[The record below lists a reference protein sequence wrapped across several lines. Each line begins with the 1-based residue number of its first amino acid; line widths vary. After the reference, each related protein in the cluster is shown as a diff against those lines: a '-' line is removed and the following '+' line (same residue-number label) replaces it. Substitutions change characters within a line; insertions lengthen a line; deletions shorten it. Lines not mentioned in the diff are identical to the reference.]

1 MAIGVFGPQGKGLC
15 QELNIHN
22 DCFARIYTYGKAMGC
37 HGAAVLGSEELKQ
50 YLINFS
56 RSFIYTTAMPE
67 HSLLAIK
74 AAYQFISKDK

>member
-1 MAIGVFGPQGKGLC
+1 MQLECLETRKGLC
-15 QELNIHN
+15 QELKHEN

-37 HGAAVLGSEELKQ
+37 HGAAIVGSEELKK

-67 HSLLAIK
+67 HSLCSYKSGLSITFK
-74 AAYQFISKDK
+74 NS